1 MFTGDPP
8 FVSIFTNHPLVHILW
23 FLDDDKGQRE
33 TILSEVNTDGQL
45 MHSTL
50 WGKVKMALFVLSHG
64 VKSVIYRRV
73 AAPTSLR
80 EVK

>member
-1 MFTGDPP
+1 
-8 FVSIFTNHPLVHILW
+8 
-23 FLDDDKGQRE
+23 
-33 TILSEVNTDGQL
+33 